1 MTQRVDRTCPSGP
14 AQLSTQARSASM
26 PDPTLWRRRRAGLR
40 VEWPTLAVA
49 AAIYGGFGL
58 LTWFH
63 AALPWWVELPLGAY
77 LVAWHASLQ
86 HEVVHG
92 HPTARGWLNRL
103 LVFPNLWLWLPYE
116 IYRETHL
123 RHHRERWLTDPVEDP
138 ESYYVTPQRWAALG
152 PLQRGLLAARNSL
165 LGRLL
170 LGPALCLAGFYRREA
185 GRLLRGDAGRWRIWA
200 GHAAAV
206 ALVLAWVVG
215 AAGMPLAQ
223 FLLLYVYPGIAL
235 THLRSFL
242 EHRAH
247 PEVAARTAV
256 VEAGPLLSLLFLNN
270 NLHSV
275 HHARPRLPWYRLPA
289 VWRAE
294 RATILAAN
302 GHYRFAGYGEIL
314 RRWAFSAKEPAVHP
328 QGRVRPDGSVGV
340 RVAFS
345 VETDASGMDADGR
358 AAL

>member
-1 MTQRVDRTCPSGP
+1 MTLALRESRLAPGAP
-14 AQLSTQARSASM
+14 QLSTRAPRASTRG
-26 PDPTLWRRRRAGLR
+26 PANRRRPN

-63 AALPWWVELPLGAY
+63 AALPWWVELPMGAY
-77 LVAWHASLQ
+77 LIAWHASLQ

-92 HPTARGWLNRL
+92 HPTGRPWLNRL

-123 RHHRERWLTDPVEDP
+123 RHHRDRWLTDPVEDP
-138 ESYYVTPQRWAALG
+138 ESYYVTPARWAQLGGIDRAL
-152 PLQRGLLAARNSL
+152 LRVRNTL
-165 LGRLL
+165 LGRLAV
-170 LGPALCLAGFYRREA
+170 GPVLCVAGFWRREA
-185 GRLLRGDAGRWRIWA
+185 GRLLAGDRRRLRIW
-200 GHAAAV
+200 GLHAV
-206 ALVLAWVVG
+206 AVACVLAWVMG
-215 AAGMPLAQ
+215 ATDMPLGH

-235 THLRSFL
+235 AHLRSFL

-247 PEVAARTAV
+247 PEIAARTAV

-275 HHARPRLPWYRLPA
+275 HHARPRLPWYRIPA

-294 RATILAAN
+294 RAAVLAAN
-302 GHYRFAGYGEIL
+302 RDYRFDGYGAIL
-314 RRWAFSAKEPAVHP
+314 RRWALRAKEDPVHP
-328 QGRVRPDGSVGV
+328 LGGVHANVAADGRSA
-340 RVAFS
+340 RVAFAS
-345 VETDASGMDADGR
+345 ETDASGMDGSR
-358 AAL
+358 PAAV